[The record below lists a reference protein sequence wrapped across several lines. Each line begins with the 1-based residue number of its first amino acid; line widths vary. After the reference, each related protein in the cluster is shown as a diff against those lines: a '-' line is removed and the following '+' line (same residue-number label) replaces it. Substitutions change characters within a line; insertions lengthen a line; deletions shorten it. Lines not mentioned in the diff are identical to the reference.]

1 MTESKNTKEV
11 ERIIAITHL
20 HELAVKSPIV
30 HEWLMQTY
38 TEIKEFADLNN
49 INYSKINQNDILNTI
64 YDRTIGDVHNGG
76 NGIMADL

>member
-20 HELAVKSPIV
+20 HELSVKSPII

-38 TEIKEFADLNN
+38 AEIKEFADRNN
-49 INYSKINQNDILNTI
+49 INYSKINHNDILNT
-64 YDRTIGDVHNGG
+64 VHARINYWNNDGG